1 MVRSTLTKAIS
12 DVLLQTTISS
22 SVFQEIHRIA
32 SQWDA
37 EYYSMINQN
46 EGLKLELMELRNQ
59 ISVNAQWKDESD
71 EKILQLY
78 QNLEEQNTIISLL
91 TQDIQKNERKLQDDS
106 VRPEDELDCEEVM
119 YGLKSDNYNANVKIQ
134 IISDHI
140 QSDLKCSI
148 CHEIL
153 IYSTSTVCGHLFCQY
168 CITRWVKL
176 KLENNEEV
184 RCPLCRIDISR
195 HSVIKIKV
203 LDNFIEAYANNIMPK
218 EKRAYWI
225 ALVPSR
231 SPTADNSFHMN
242 METRL
247 HNSSPSGG
255 NTSIQESDDIERNES
270 EIIVPPTG
278 QWHFSRYDQN
288 VRLDQVER
296 GEVEHDRVRYT
307 GHEMEHNL
315 SFENPLTEIDADVSD
330 EDIVD
335 YIQRMRVLLEEE
347 INRRQERSS

>member
-12 DVLLQTTISS
+12 DVLFQSTISS
-22 SVFQEIHRIA
+22 SVFQEVHRIA

-46 EGLKLELMELRNQ
+46 EGLKIELMELRNQ
-59 ISVNAQWKDESD
+59 ISAHVQRKDESD

-78 QNLEEQNTIISLL
+78 QSLEEQNTVINLL
-91 TQDIQKNERKLQDDS
+91 SQDIQKNEMKLQDDS
-106 VRPEDELDCEEVM
+106 IRPNAELDCEEAM
-119 YGLKSDNYNANVKIQ
+119 YGLKSENYNDNVKIQ

-203 LDNFIEAYANNIMPK
+203 LDNFIEAYANNVMPK

-231 SPTADNSFHMN
+231 SQNGDNSFHVN
-242 METRL
+242 TDTHL
-247 HNSSPSGG
+247 DHSSPNS
-255 NTSIQESDDIERNES
+255 NTSIQETEDIERNES
-270 EIIVPPTG
+270 EIIVPPIG